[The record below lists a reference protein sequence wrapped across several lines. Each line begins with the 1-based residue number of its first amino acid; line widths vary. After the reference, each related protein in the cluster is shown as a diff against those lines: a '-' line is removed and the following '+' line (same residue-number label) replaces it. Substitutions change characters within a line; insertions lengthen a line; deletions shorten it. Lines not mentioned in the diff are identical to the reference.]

1 MKDDPREKHLVNPG
15 TRVNLDECDPD
26 YTGRFKKSG
35 DAREALEKTIE
46 RLDKLQYLLY
56 AENKHALLIVLQ
68 AMDAGGKDGTI
79 RHVMRGMN
87 PQGCRVTS
95 FKAPSQEELDHD
107 FLWRIHNAV
116 PPKGEIGIFNRS
128 HYEDV
133 LIVRVHN
140 LVQKSVWSKRYGQI
154 NQFEKLLAANNVRIV
169 KFFLHISKD
178 EQRKRFMERLSD
190 PEKQWKFNPRDVE
203 ERQYWDDYM
212 KAYEEALSRCST
224 DDAPW
229 YVIPSNEK
237 WYRNY
242 AVARIIEETLEDMDM
257 RLPKPAF
264 DLKNVE
270 L

>member
-178 EQRKRFMERLSD
+178 EQKKRFMERLSD

-264 DLKNVE
+264 DPKSIE